1 MRWRRTGRFH
11 YLRKV
16 TLMGKNIKFRVDD
29 GFAIIEFDE
38 PDSKVNVLSAEVLK
52 EFDEIIS
59 QICAASGLKGVILF
73 SNKPD
78 IFIAGADIKEIEKI
92 TVASE
97 GQEKAR
103 AGQKIINR
111 LENLSIPS
119 IALINGACLGG
130 GLEFVLACDWRLCSF
145 SEKVKLGLPEV
156 KLGII
161 PGFGGTKRLP
171 RLVGLRKGLEM
182 ILSGEV
188 VSGKDAFKIGL
199 VDGLAMNNRL
209 LEEGKLFLN
218 THSRKRTTFRPKLK
232 GIMAKVLDRTFLG
245 QAVLKDQTKKFVL
258 KTTKG
263 QYPAPLKA
271 LEVVTANYN
280 SSLDAAL
287 EREAVAFGSLVIG
300 EISKSLVS
308 VFYLVEKYKKVK
320 WVEALPR
327 KIHKCGLLGAG
338 VMGGGIAQLFSYYGI
353 QVRMKDLNYQAL
365 GKGLKQA
372 KEVYDFG
379 VKKRKIRPNQADAGM
394 GLISVTTDYS
404 GFQNTDLIVEAVVE
418 DMNIKKKVWNEV
430 SAVASKD
437 AIIVSNTSCLSVE
450 GMSSAIQNKER
461 AVGMHFFNPVHRMPL
476 IEIIRAPQTNDEAVA
491 TIVEFSRRIGK
502 TPIVVKDSCG
512 FLVNRILLP
521 YLNEAGFLLM
531 EGIDFERID
540 KICLK
545 FGMPM
550 GPFTLMD
557 EIGLDVGYK
566 VAVLLEEHFGPRMKV
581 ADVLKKVYA
590 KKWFGKKT
598 GMGFYVH
605 KGKEKYANKEI
616 ASLVGA
622 CKSSLIVD
630 EEILK
635 RIIYKMINEAA
646 MCLHEGVCRE
656 PSDVDIGMIMGIG
669 FPPFKGGLLR
679 YADSIGADEVVNKLG
694 VFKEKVNQERFA
706 VCDYLREMSK
716 NRGKFYK

>member
-1 MRWRRTGRFH
+1 
-11 YLRKV
+11 
-16 TLMGKNIKFRVDD
+16 MGKNIKFRVENE
-29 GFAIIEFDE
+29 FAIIEFDA

-52 EFDEIIS
+52 EFDELIS
-59 QICAASGLKGVILF
+59 QVSASPGLKGVILS

-92 TVASE
+92 TVAGE
-97 GQEKAR
+97 GREKAR

-111 LENLSIPS
+111 LEKLSLPS

-130 GLEFVLACDWRLCSF
+130 GLELALACDYRLCSF
-145 SEKVKLGLPEV
+145 SERVKLGLPEV

-171 RLVGLRKGLEM
+171 RLVGLRKGLGM
-182 ILSGEV
+182 ILGGEI

-199 VDGLAMNNRL
+199 ADGLAMNNCL
-209 LEEGKLFLN
+209 LEEGKKFLN
-218 THSRKRTTFRPKLK
+218 THLRKRTIFRPKLK
-232 GIMAKVLDRTFLG
+232 GVMAKMLDSTFIG
-245 QAVLKDQTKKFVL
+245 QAILKGLTKKFVL

-300 EISKSLVS
+300 EISKNLVS

-327 KIHKCGLLGAG
+327 KIQKSGLLGAG

-353 QVRMKDLNYQAL
+353 QVRMKDLNFQAL

-372 KEVYDFG
+372 KEVYSSA
-379 VKKRKIRPNQADAGM
+379 VKKRKIKPSQAEAGM

-404 GFQNTDLIVEAVVE
+404 GFQNAGLIVEAVVE

-430 SAVASKD
+430 SAVAFPG
-437 AIIVSNTSCLSVE
+437 AIIASNTSCLSVE
-450 GMSSAIQNKER
+450 GMSGEIQNKER

-476 IEIIRAPQTNDEAVA
+476 IEIIRAPQTSDETVA
-491 TIVEFSRRIGK
+491 TIVEFSRKIGK
-502 TPIVVKDSCG
+502 TPIVVKDTCG

-521 YLNEAGFLLM
+521 YLNEAGYLLM
-531 EGIDFERID
+531 DGVDFEKVD

-581 ADVLKKVYA
+581 SGILKEVYS

-605 KGKEKYANKEI
+605 KGKEKCANKGI
-616 ASLVGA
+616 ASLAGTR
-622 CKSSLIVD
+622 KSPSITD
-630 EEILK
+630 QEILN
-635 RIIYKMINEAA
+635 RMIYKMINEAA
-646 MCLHEGVCRE
+646 MCLSEGVCRE

-679 YADSIGADEVVNKLG
+679 YADSIGADEVVNKLDA
-694 VFKEKVNQERFA
+694 FRAKVNQERFT
-706 VCDYLREMSK
+706 VCDYLSELAK
-716 NRGKFYK
+716 NKGKFYQQK

>member
-1 MRWRRTGRFH
+1 
-11 YLRKV
+11 
-16 TLMGKNIKFRVDD
+16 MGKNIKFRVDE
-29 GFAIIEFDE
+29 GFAIIEFDAL
-38 PDSKVNVLSAEVLK
+38 DSKVNVLSAQSLS

-59 QICAASGLKGVILF
+59 QVSAVSGLKGVIL
-73 SNKPD
+73 SSSKPD

-92 TVASE
+92 TVANE

-103 AGQKIINR
+103 AGQKIINK
-111 LENLSIPS
+111 LENLSVPS

-130 GLEFVLACDWRLCSF
+130 GLELALACDWRFCSV
-145 SEKVKLGLPEV
+145 SEKVKIGLPEV

-188 VSGKDAFKIGL
+188 ISGKDAFKIGL
-199 VDGLAMNNRL
+199 VEGIFLNNL
-209 LEEGKLFLN
+209 LLQEAKLFLKA
-218 THSRKRTTFRPKLK
+218 HPGKRKDLRPKLK
-232 GIMAKVLDRTFLG
+232 GIMAKALDGTFIG
-245 QAVLKDQTKKFVL
+245 RMVLKDQTKKFVL

-280 SSLDAAL
+280 SSLEAAL

-320 WVEALPR
+320 WVEAQPR

-338 VMGGGIAQLFSYYGI
+338 VMGGGIAQLFSYYGV

-379 VKKRKIRPNQADAGM
+379 VKKRKIKPNQADVGM
-394 GLISVTTDYS
+394 GLISVTCDYS
-404 GFQNTDLIVEAVVE
+404 GFQNADLIVEAVVE
-418 DMNIKKKVWNEV
+418 DKNIKKKVWNEV
-430 SAVASKD
+430 SAVVSKD
-437 AIIVSNTSCLSVE
+437 AIIASNTSCLSVE
-450 GMSSAIQNKER
+450 EMSSEIQNKER

-476 IEIIRAPQTNDEAVA
+476 IEIIRAPQTSDETVA
-491 TIVEFSRRIGK
+491 TIVDFSRKIGK
-502 TPIVVKDSCG
+502 TSIVVKDTCG

-531 EGIDFERID
+531 EGIDFERVD

-566 VAVLLEEHFGPRMKV
+566 VAVLLEEHFGSRMKV
-581 ADVLKKVYA
+581 AGVLKEVYA

-598 GMGFYVH
+598 GTGFYVH
-605 KGKEKYANKEI
+605 KGKEKCVNKEI
-616 ASLVGA
+616 SFLVGA
-622 CKSSLIVD
+622 GKSSLISD

-679 YADSIGADEVVNKLG
+679 YADSIGADEVVNKLD
-694 VFKEKVNQERFA
+694 VFKAKVNQERFA
-706 VCDYLREMSK
+706 ACDYLREMAK

>member
-1 MRWRRTGRFH
+1 
-11 YLRKV
+11 
-16 TLMGKNIKFRVDD
+16 MGKNIKFRVDD
-29 GFAIIEFDE
+29 GFAIIEFDTS
-38 PDSKVNVLSAEVLK
+38 DSKVNVLSAEVLR
-52 EFDEIIS
+52 EFDGIIS
-59 QICAASGLKGVILF
+59 QVYADSGLKGLILL
-73 SNKPD
+73 SAKPD

-111 LENLSIPS
+111 LEKLPIPS

-130 GLEFVLACDWRLCSF
+130 GLELALACDWRLCSV
-145 SEKVKLGLPEV
+145 SEKVKIGLPEV

-171 RLVGLRKGLEM
+171 RLTGLRKGLQM

-188 VSGKDAFKIGL
+188 ISGKDALKIGL
-199 VDGLAMNNRL
+199 VEGIFLNNLL
-209 LEEGKLFLN
+209 LEEAKIFLKAHPGKRKLFQ
-218 THSRKRTTFRPKLK
+218 PKLK
-232 GIMAKVLDRTFLG
+232 GLIAKLLDGTFIGRLI
-245 QAVLKDQTKKFVL
+245 LKDQTKKFVL

-280 SSLDAAL
+280 SSLEAAL

-300 EISKSLVS
+300 EISKNLVS

-320 WVEALPR
+320 WVEAQPR
-327 KIHKCGLLGAG
+327 KIHKSGLLGAG
-338 VMGGGIAQLFSYYGI
+338 IMGGGIAQLFSYYGV

-372 KEVYDFG
+372 KEVYDSA
-379 VKKRKIRPNQADAGM
+379 VKKRKIKPNQADLGM
-394 GLISVTTDYS
+394 GLISVTCDYS
-404 GFQNTDLIVEAVVE
+404 GFQNAGLIVEAVVE

-430 SAVASKD
+430 SAVASGD
-437 AIIVSNTSCLSVE
+437 AIIASNTSCLSVE
-450 GMSSAIQNKER
+450 GMSGSIQNKTR

-476 IEIIRAPQTNDEAVA
+476 IEIIRAPQTSDETVA
-491 TIVEFSRRIGK
+491 TIVEFSRKIGK
-502 TPIVVKDSCG
+502 TPIVVKDTCG

-531 EGIDFERID
+531 EGVDFERVD
-540 KICLK
+540 NICLK

-566 VAVLLEEHFGPRMKV
+566 VALLLEEHFGQRMKV
-581 ADVLKKVYA
+581 SGVLKEVYA

-598 GMGFYVH
+598 GIGFYVH
-605 KGKEKYANKEI
+605 KGREKRANKEI
-616 ASLVGA
+616 VSLTGVGKGA
-622 CKSSLIVD
+622 FIAD

-656 PSDVDIGMIMGIG
+656 ASDVDIGMIMGIG

-679 YADSIGADEVVNKLG
+679 YADLLGADEVVNKLDA
-694 VFKEKVNQERFA
+694 FKTKVDPERFA
-706 VCDYLREMSK
+706 ACDYLREMAK
-716 NRGKFYK
+716 NKGKFYK